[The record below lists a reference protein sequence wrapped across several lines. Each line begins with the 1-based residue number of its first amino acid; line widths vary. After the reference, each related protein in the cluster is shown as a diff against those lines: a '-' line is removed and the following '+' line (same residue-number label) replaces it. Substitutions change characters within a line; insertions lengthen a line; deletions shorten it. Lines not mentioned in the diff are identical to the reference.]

1 MKLTKAK
8 LQTLHRI
15 WTLMNDSGKKKKTK
29 LLFHIKSFWMHDR
42 QSSKVADFG

>member
-15 WTLMNDSGKKKKTK
+15 WTLMNDSGKKKKK
-29 LLFHIKSFWMHDR
+29 NKASISY
-42 QSSKVADFG
+42 

>member
-15 WTLMNDSGKKKKTK
+15 WTLMNDSGKKKKK
-29 LLFHIKSFWMHDR
+29 KQSFYFILNPSGCMIDNLQR
-42 QSSKVADFG
+42 